1 MKRLGVQIAAILGE
15 VDPFTKLLRTK
26 SFPGLTLSGQWANSS
41 FSLHVL
47 LATDTIIHLGHGI
60 TTDPIELDIQTNPI
74 DLRISTGVTVP
85 VAGSKDPLDFKA
97 SLSVMEE
104 TVTLEGEMSGLW
116 KNPFGISPS
125 VTIGPLLALQLQIN
139 MLVFPETGLPTGF
152 GFAGGISVGCTEGH
166 ASVQISDDPTRTYFS
181 LQMHVWI

>member
-125 VTIGPLLALQLQIN
+125 VTIGPLLALQLEIN
-139 MLVFPETGLPTGF
+139 LLVFPETGLPTGF
-152 GFAGGISVGCTEGH
+152 GFAGGISVGSTEGH
-166 ASVQISDDPTRTYFS
+166 ASVQISDDPTRTCPLPS
-181 LQMHVWI
+181 TTL